1 MPLDN
6 RRHITL
12 HKAIFNK
19 ERLLVLGILAFL
31 IAPLSHADTL
41 TGRVVGVSD
50 GDTLTL
56 LEESHDRHKIRL
68 AGIDSPEKG
77 QAYGRYCKQSLSD
90 MTYDQ
95 VVTVEW
101 NKRDRYG
108 RIVGKVNVGQDDVNL
123 EQINR
128 GCGWH
133 YKKYQHEQSSSDQ
146 IEYSKREKLAKDQGI
161 GLWSDE
167 MPTPPWEW
175 RAKRNSN

>member
-6 RRHITL
+6 RGHITL
-12 HKAIFNK
+12 KKAILIRRRF
-19 ERLLVLGILAFL
+19 LLLGIIASL
-31 IAPLSHADTL
+31 IVPLSHADSL

-56 LEESHDRHKIRL
+56 LDESHDRHKIRL

-95 VVTVEW
+95 VVSVEW
-101 NKRDRYG
+101 NKRDKYG
-108 RIVGKVNVGQDDVNL
+108 RIVGKVIVGQIDVNL

-128 GCGWH
+128 GCGWY
-133 YKKYQHEQSSSDQ
+133 YKKYQHEQTLRDQ
-146 IEYSKREKLAKDQGI
+146 IDYSKSEKLAKDQRV
-161 GLWSDE
+161 GLWSE
-167 MPTPPWEW
+167 EGPTPPWEW